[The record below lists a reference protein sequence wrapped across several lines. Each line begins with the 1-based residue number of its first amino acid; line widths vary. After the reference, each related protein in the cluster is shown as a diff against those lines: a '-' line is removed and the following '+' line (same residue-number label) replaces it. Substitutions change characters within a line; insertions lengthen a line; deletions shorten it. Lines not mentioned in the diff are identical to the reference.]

1 MFTFCKGTYKHTH
14 RLCLVRLSQRAAYL
28 IGGRQLQVAEDGQK
42 DVPGYQA
49 RDGQC
54 DEYEGILSAIDI
66 NLRGGA
72 QQRDA
77 RNKAKVGV
85 EKINNKNQDNTRY
98 SP

>member
-1 MFTFCKGTYKHTH
+1 MFTFCKGTDTQNNTDKSQS
-14 RLCLVRLSQRAAYL
+14 RLSQRAAYL

-66 NLRGGA
+66 NLCGGA

-77 RNKAKVGV
+77 RNETKV
-85 EKINNKNQDNTRY
+85 EKEKINKNQDNTRY

>member
-1 MFTFCKGTYKHTH
+1 M
-14 RLCLVRLSQRAAYL
+14 
-28 IGGRQLQVAEDGQK
+28 QVAEDGQK

-66 NLRGGA
+66 NLRRGA

-77 RNKAKVGV
+77 RNKAKVEE
-85 EKINNKNQDNTRY
+85 EKINNKNQDNAQY
-98 SP
+98 SS